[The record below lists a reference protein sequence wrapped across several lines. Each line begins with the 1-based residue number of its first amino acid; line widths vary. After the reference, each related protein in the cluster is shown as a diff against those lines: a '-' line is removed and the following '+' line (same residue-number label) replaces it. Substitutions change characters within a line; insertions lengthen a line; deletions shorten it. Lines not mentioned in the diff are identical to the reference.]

1 KKRFTKP
8 FFTILGKHSRNSSI
22 TTKNNPKHS
31 AQGLVNNEIGVNKI
45 KRIQNFIAVTLS
57 ESVYSLHNNSQDTG
71 HESGSIRSSS
81 KKTRLD
87 SLLNRL

>member
-1 KKRFTKP
+1 N
-8 FFTILGKHSRNSSI
+8 GSI

-31 AQGLVNNEIGVNKI
+31 AQGLVNNEVRIQLPSIGVNKI
-45 KRIQNFIAVTLS
+45 KRIQSFIAVTLS
-57 ESVYSLHNNSQDTG
+57 ESVYSLRNNSQDTG
-71 HESGSIRSSS
+71 HESGSVQSSS